1 MPAAVT
7 ALAVGGRE
15 APPPPPPVEEVSASV
30 APQKA
35 AAWVSPN
42 DSGSTADATSIL
54 IDR

>member
-7 ALAVGGRE
+7 ALAVDGLE
-15 APPPPPPVEEVSASV
+15 APPPPPVEEVSASA

-35 AAWVSPN
+35 AAWASPN
-42 DSGSTADATSIL
+42 DSGSTADATSML